1 MKRLSWLLPLVL
13 VAAGCTASQALS
25 IRTDPVGANVYLQ
38 RRGEVEIKASYA
50 GVGGRVGSVSFEEGF
65 KSLGNSP
72 VEYEFDLRSEE
83 LDVDG
88 GYGGGQI
95 VRHFEEGMIRIEMD
109 GFHVEERLV
118 RFTGGKIRLD
128 IVLRPLRP
136 E

>member
-1 MKRLSWLLPLVL
+1 V
-13 VAAGCTASQALS
+13 
-25 IRTDPVGANVYLQ
+25 
-38 RRGEVEIKASYA
+38 EVQASYA
-50 GVGGRVGSVSFEEGF
+50 GIGGRIGFVSLEEAF

-95 VRHFEEGMIRIEMD
+95 VRHFKEGMIRVEMD

-118 RFTGGKIRLD
+118 RFTGSKIRLD
-128 IVLRPLRP
+128 IVLRPVTP